1 MASTFDPAALIDA
14 TAGDSL
20 RSVARR
26 LGIDPALLCR
36 PLSASQADR
45 YATRL
50 GLNPAEVWGAAWWGG
65 DTTDYGFEAVRAQM
79 AALRRP

>member
-1 MASTFDPAALIDA
+1 MTTFDPAALIEA

-36 PLSASQADR
+36 PLSANQADR
-45 YATRL
+45 YATKL
-50 GLNPAEVWGAAWWGG
+50 GLNPAEVWGTAWWGG
-65 DTTDYGFEAVRAQM
+65 DTTDYGFEAVRAKL
-79 AALRRP
+79 AALRAQ

>member
-1 MASTFDPAALIDA
+1 MVLTFDPAALIEA

-36 PLSASQADR
+36 PLSANQADR
-45 YATRL
+45 YATKL
-50 GLNPAEVWGAAWWGG
+50 GLHPAEVWGAAWWSVGV
-65 DTTDYGFEAVRAQM
+65 A
-79 AALRRP
+79 